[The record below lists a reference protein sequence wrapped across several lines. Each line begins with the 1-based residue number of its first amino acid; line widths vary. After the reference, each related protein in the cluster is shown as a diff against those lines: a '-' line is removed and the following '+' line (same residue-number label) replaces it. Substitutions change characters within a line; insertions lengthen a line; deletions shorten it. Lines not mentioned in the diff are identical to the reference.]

1 MMLCSRVVPALKR
14 APISVGLAL
23 RLFAD
28 PVRGRILTLLE
39 DEELSVGEL
48 ARSLELSQSRVSNH
62 LRLLREAGLL
72 VERHVGPSTFL
83 RAART
88 PSRSTLPAQLWTL
101 VRAEL
106 ALDPDHAADRVRR
119 ERVLEERR
127 GKVGDLFD
135 RLAGDWDKIAGA
147 FESGLA
153 RERAA
158 ARLLPAGFV
167 VADVGCG
174 TGYMADALLGAAT
187 RLICIDRSA
196 PMLEEARKRLTPTAR
211 ATALEF
217 RQGELEALPLADG
230 EVDGIVAGMV
240 LHHVP
245 ELAPA
250 LVEICRALK
259 PGGTLVIVELLP
271 HREDWMKGALGDH
284 FLGLASK
291 DVLAAL
297 EGAGFEDLALE
308 PALDAYRPRRPD
320 ADPEREPVSLSL
332 YLLRARRPAQG

>member
-1 MMLCSRVVPALKR
+1 MPAVKGSTR
-14 APISVGLAL
+14 SVGLAL

-28 PVRGRILTLLE
+28 PVRGRILALLE

-83 RAART
+83 RASKPSARS
-88 PSRSTLPAQLWTL
+88 PLPARLWSL

-106 ALDPDHAADRVRR
+106 AVDPEHAADRLRR
-119 ERVLEERR
+119 KRVLAERDDES
-127 GKVGDLFD
+127 GAFFD

-158 ARLLPAGFV
+158 SRLVPAGFV

-187 RLICIDRSA
+187 RLICIDRSPA
-196 PMLEEARKRLTPTAR
+196 MLDEARKRLAPPAR

-217 RQGELEALPLADG
+217 RRGELEALPLADA
-230 EVDGIVAGMV
+230 EVDGVVAGMV

-250 LVEICRALK
+250 LAEIRRALK
-259 PGGTLVIVELLP
+259 PAGTLVIVELLP
-271 HREDWMKGALGDH
+271 HREAWMKRALGDH

-297 EGAGFEDLALE
+297 EEAGFEDLALE

-332 YLLRARRPAQG
+332 YLVRARRPARD